1 MTRAMTASDGAAKAS
16 GSHCLRFT
24 AIVSPRT
31 RPSSSADGQ
40 GRGDVAET
48 LRERQE
54 VVKRRPRSVPLSLV
68 DDGEQR
74 LARPQPAQ
82 VLHERVDG
90 ATGPPGRAAAGVGR
104 DDGPR

>member
-1 MTRAMTASDGAAKAS
+1 MTRAMRASDGAAKAS

-54 VVKRRPRSVPLSLV
+54 VVKRRRSSVPLPLV
-68 DDGEQR
+68 DDSEER
-74 LARPQPAQ
+74 LAGAQPAQ
-82 VLHERVDG
+82 VLPERVDG
-90 ATGPPGRAAAGVGR
+90 ATRSPRRAAGGAGRGDR
-104 DDGPR
+104 